1 MEQKAA
7 RKVHKNKGKKIF
19 AIIMILLLVA
29 LVAAVVFMQTH
40 KVNTISDNI

>member
-19 AIIMILLLVA
+19 AIIMIL
-29 LVAAVVFMQTH
+29 AVTLM
-40 KVNTISDNI
+40 ISVSYLNFC